1 MTLAEIKTYTTSKL
15 GITDATAL
23 SQAELFAK
31 SRWRMLWHEADWKQA
46 RYQETVA
53 VSAGTQDVSLNAR
66 FDTVKAV
73 RWAGQMELGSIN
85 DVAALQLDP
94 PGYDGSG
101 TPVAWVPLGK
111 TSAGVLQIRLVRV
124 PNVAGNLLVIGKR
137 KPVELTTGSPDT
149 DNVAEV
155 PIPGASECLCE
166 FVMGDLYEWLRQF
179 SKAEWYFKKAAI
191 LLEKMKDIETVQAS
205 EVRRIIPFVDTLDGE
220 PGGIMADSYR
230 PLG

>member
-15 GITDATAL
+15 GITDSTAL

-31 SRWRMLWHEADWKQA
+31 ARWRMIWHEADWRHA

-66 FDTVKAV
+66 FDLVKAC
-73 RWAGQMELGSIN
+73 RWAGQNEIM
-85 DVAALQLDP
+85 ALADTSALALDP
-94 PGYDGSG
+94 IGYDATG
-101 TPVAWVPLGK
+101 TPMAFIPLGK
-111 TSAGVLQIRLVRV
+111 TSAGVLQIRLLRA
-124 PNVAGNLLVIGKR
+124 PSVAGNLLAIGKR
-137 KPVELTTGSPDT
+137 KPIELTTGSPDT

-155 PIPGASECLCE
+155 PIAGGSECLCE

-179 SKAEWYFKKAAI
+179 SKAEWYFKKAGI
-191 LLEKMKDIETVQAS
+191 LLEKMKEIETAQTS
-205 EVRRIIPFVDTLDGE
+205 EMRRIIPHVQVLDGE
-220 PGGIMADSYR
+220 SAGFDSFR